1 MTDESIEY
9 WFSYWGPYV
18 VQTRFKDPTI
28 VTGLLEK
35 ALEQRKDTGRFQQ
48 LDARANLAGQIDEEL
63 WYENYNDWFVPKF
76 APYVNLYLDGLREYK
91 PDSFEHIYSRQAQ
104 VSGNWKAFQ
113 ATSLPDTKL
122 EWVLDS
128 LWVNFQKPREYN
140 PPHHHT
146 GDMSFVLF
154 LQVPEGIK
162 KENEAIKGV
171 HNNEGPGMLIF
182 DYGEHIPF
190 SIGRKSLMPV
200 VGDLIMF
207 PSWLRHYVNDFTS
220 KGERISVSGN
230 VTLRVADSEFSEYGF
245 KP

>member
-1 MTDESIEY
+1 MTE
-9 WFSYWGPYV
+9 
-18 VQTRFKDPTI
+18 
-28 VTGLLEK
+28 LLEK
-35 ALEQRKDTGRFQQ
+35 ALEQRNDTERQER

-76 APYVNLYLDGLREYK
+76 APYVNLYLDGLRTYK
-91 PDSFEHIYSRQAQ
+91 PDSFEHIYSRHAQ
-104 VSGNWKAFQ
+104 VSGN
-113 ATSLPDTKL
+113 TPLPDTKL

-146 GDMSFVLF
+146 GDISFVLF

-162 KENEAIKGV
+162 KENEAIKGI

-190 SIGRKSLMPV
+190 SLARCSKMPE
-200 VGDLIMF
+200 VGDIIMF
-207 PSWLRHYVNDFTS
+207 PSWLRHQVHDFKS
-220 KGERISVSGN
+220 EGERISVSGN
-230 VTLRVADSEFSEYGF
+230 ITVQVADSEFTEYGF
-245 KP
+245 NV